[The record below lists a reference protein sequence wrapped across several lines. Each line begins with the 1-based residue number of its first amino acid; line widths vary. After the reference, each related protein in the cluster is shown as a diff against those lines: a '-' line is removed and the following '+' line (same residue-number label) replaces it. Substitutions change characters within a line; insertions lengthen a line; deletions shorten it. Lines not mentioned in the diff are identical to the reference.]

1 MSQSEEVE
9 AVEIGEGDVPE
20 SKVLDH
26 LGLVAGMFEELEIGQ
41 RIDEHIAQDFD
52 KREVSVGQAVK
63 ALVLNGFG
71 FVQQRLYL
79 TPQFFERVP
88 TERLIGE
95 GVRPEHLNEGVL
107 GRALDDLFEYGVTE
121 LFRDLA
127 AHAAG
132 KLGLTS
138 QFAHLDATSFSFEG
152 EYDSETGS
160 DEPKEDGV
168 IRVQQGYSRDHRP
181 DLNQVVLDM
190 IVERKAGLPV
200 LMKPLSG
207 NVSDPGSF
215 PELIDRHVEHLQN
228 VHGFDYVVADS
239 ALFSAD
245 HVKKLTES
253 GVKFVTR
260 VPETISE
267 AKTRIQETEIESMEP
282 IKEGYRAEEYRSDYG
297 DAEQRWLVV
306 HSEEAEERARESVRE
321 KIQQEH
327 EEEAKAFS
335 ELTERVF
342 SCRED
347 AEKALKAFESDLK
360 ASEFANRQVQR
371 APHFTLEEASS
382 SEGEGDQFEET
393 GEKWLLEGRLVPS
406 KERIAKLLKRKSLFI
421 VATNELDEDKLSAE
435 EMLEGYKGQ
444 VQVERGFRFLKDPR
458 FMASSFFLESERRI
472 MALLMVMTLCLLVY
486 SALEWRIREGLQA
499 QDLAFPDQKGNP
511 TQRPTARWVFE
522 RFLGIHVLFEGQRR
536 LVLNMKER
544 HQIILTVLGKRYD
557 RLYASHPR

>member
-1 MSQSEEVE
+1 MSQSED
-9 AVEIGEGDVPE
+9 ADVAELDEEELPE

-26 LGLVAGMFEELEIGQ
+26 LGLVAGMFEELEIGD

-52 KREVSVGQAVK
+52 EREVSVGQAVK

-79 TPQFFERVP
+79 TPKFFERVP

-121 LFRDLA
+121 LSCDVA
-127 AHAAG
+127 AHAAE
-132 KLGLTS
+132 KLGLGS
-138 QFAHLDATSFSFEG
+138 RFAHLDATSFSFHG
-152 EYDSETGS
+152 EYDSEEERE
-160 DEPKEDGV
+160 DEV

-190 IVERKAGLPV
+190 IVERQAGLPV

-239 ALFSAD
+239 SLYSAD
-245 HVKKLTES
+245 HVEKLTES

-267 AKTRIQETEIESMEP
+267 AKTRIQEAEIESMEP
-282 IKEGYRAEEYRSDYG
+282 LKEGYRAEECRSEYG
-297 DAEQRWLVV
+297 DVEQRWLIVY
-306 HSEEAEERARESVRE
+306 SEEAEERARESARE
-321 KIQQEH
+321 KVEKEH
-327 EEEAKAFS
+327 EEDAKAFS
-335 ELTERVF
+335 KLTGREF
-342 SCRED
+342 ACRED
-347 AEKALKAFESDLK
+347 AEQTLEEFESDLE
-360 ASEFANRQVQR
+360 ASEFTEKQVTR
-371 APHFTLEEASS
+371 ATCYTLEESS
-382 SEGEGDQFEET
+382 SPGGEGNRLKET
-393 GEKWLLEGRLVPS
+393 GVEWLIEGTLVPS
-406 KERIAKLLKRKSLFI
+406 EERIARLLKRKSLFI
-421 VATNELDEDKLSAE
+421 VATNELDDEVLSAE

-444 VQVERGFRFLKDPR
+444 VQVERGFRFLKDPQ

-486 SALEWRIREGLQA
+486 SALERRIREGLQA
-499 QDLAFPDQKGNP
+499 QDLSFPDQKGNP

-522 RFLGIHVLFEGQRR
+522 SFLGIHVLFEGQRR